1 VQLTYEKQD
10 TRAYEMANPLTFRAR
25 WILPVDQPPV
35 RGGTFTVLDGR
46 IAAVSASAKRST
58 DVDLGDVAVLPGLVN
73 AHAHLDLTALHGCI
87 PPPTGFAEWLRQVVS
102 YRRSSDA
109 MEWQSAV
116 RSGIEESLLAGTT
129 LLGDISTSG
138 ASAPLLAASP
148 LRSTVFH
155 EIIGLT
161 RPRAKVTWNHAKLW
175 LQGQAPTADCRVGL
189 SPHAPYSVRRGL
201 WRLASRCNVPLAVH
215 WAETPEEDELLERRS
230 GPLREFLEDVG
241 AWDAHG
247 LAESRGWIERQLQ
260 AASRVLYVHGNYLDR
275 MRIKSAMAI
284 AHSAVVFCP
293 RTHAYFGHAR
303 HPFLELLDARINVA
317 LGTDSLASNPDLSIL
332 EEMRFLWRQH
342 VGRLS
347 GGELL
352 RLGTLNGAI
361 ALGCERDT
369 GSLAPGK
376 SADWITVPLQGGS
389 VDDPHDAIFVS
400 SLPVRDVFIAGRCVV
415 QGGRMTRPLAA
426 D

>member
-1 VQLTYEKQD
+1 
-10 TRAYEMANPLTFRAR
+10 MANPLTFRAH

-46 IAAVSASAKRST
+46 IAEISASAERKV
-58 DVDLGDVAVLPGLVN
+58 DIDLGNVAVLPGMVN
-73 AHAHLDLTALHGCI
+73 AHTHLDLTALRGCI

-109 MEWQSAV
+109 LEWQSAV
-116 RSGIEESLLAGTT
+116 RSGMEESLLAGTT
-129 LLGDISTSG
+129 LLGDISTRG
-138 ASAPLLAASP
+138 TSAPLLAASR

-161 RPRAKVTWNHAKLW
+161 RPRAKETWNNAKLW
-175 LQGQAPTADCRVGL
+175 LRTRAPTANCRVGL

-201 WRLASRCNVPLAVH
+201 WRLAARCSLPLAVH
-215 WAETPEEDELLERRS
+215 WAETREEDELLERKS
-230 GPLREFLEDVG
+230 GPVREFLEDMG

-247 LAESRGWIERQLQ
+247 LPESRAWIEAQLRTV
-260 AASRVLYVHGNYLDR
+260 SRILYVHGNYLDR
-275 MRIKSAMAI
+275 LRINSVMAV
-284 AHSAVVFCP
+284 ANSAVIFCP
-293 RTHAYFGHAR
+293 RTHAYFGHAP
-303 HPFLELLDARINVA
+303 HPFLELLDAGINVA

-332 EEMRFLWRQH
+332 EEMRFLWRQP
-342 VGRLS
+342 VGRLT
-347 GGELL
+347 GGQML
-352 RLGTLNGAI
+352 RMGTLNGAM
-361 ALGCERDT
+361 ALGWERDT

-376 SADWITVPLQGGS
+376 SADWITVPLKGGS
-389 VDDPHDAIFVS
+389 VDDPHDAIFAS
-400 SLPVRDVFIAGRCVV
+400 NFPVRDVFIAGHCVV